1 MKSTINVPY
10 TSCPVCGRR
19 YLVADVTTDTDTG
32 ASTAVVR
39 CAGCGA
45 TGKTAATWRFSLAN
59 WQKAIADAKA
69 AELAKAKAKA
79 KAKTKPGTLS
89 EKNLKI
95 RMKRIDR
102 YVKLVIPELIA
113 AETGDLK
120 DERVQ
125 RNLAIR
131 SFNIARKL
139 AAKRADV
146 HKQVKAGEL
155 V

>member
-1 MKSTINVPY
+1 MKTTINIPY
-10 TSCPVCGRR
+10 TSCPVCGCRS
-19 YLVADVTTDTDTG
+19 LVADVTTDTDTG
-32 ASTAVVR
+32 ASTAVAR
-39 CAGCGA
+39 CIYCAA
-45 TGKTAATWRFSLAN
+45 SGKVASTWSVSLAN
-59 WQKAIADAKA
+59 WQKAIADVKA
-69 AELAKAKAKA
+69 AELAKAQA
-79 KAKTKPGTLS
+79 KAKTGVLS

-146 HKQVKAGEL
+146 FKQVKAGEL